1 MPLLPKY
8 GSSEPRK
15 IPIRSSV
22 EDEDKSPLR
31 DMAERSLARGSRP
44 EPQKAPEQKKKG
56 FFANLFGKK
65 E

>member
-8 GSSEPRK
+8 GSSEPKK
-15 IPIRSSV
+15 IQVRSSDD
-22 EDEDKSPLR
+22 DEDRSPLR

-44 EPQKAPEQKKKG
+44 EQKPLEQKKKG
-56 FFANLFGKK
+56 FFASLFGKK